1 MRPGP
6 CGIRRAQRG
15 KSGRGGHG
23 RKKPYGPGNVNVQPG
38 KRKNPLRKKPE
49 ANSGN
54 TQRHTPETPKSHSG
68 NPKSTLRKPQKH
80 TPEKGAR
87 ALRDNGNAA
96 GAQRPGRILLRDS
109 GAVRTRDPQ
118 LRRLLLY
125 PTELRNHRQIRRTAH
140 DLRGKD
146 RKSFSQQPPAEQ
158 KISHPAQRKHA
169 VNAETA
175 D

>member
-23 RKKPYGPGNVNVQPG
+23 RKKPYGPGNVNVQAG
-38 KRKNPLRKKPE
+38 KRKNPLRKKSK
-49 ANSGN
+49 A
-54 TQRHTPETPKSHSG
+54 HSG
-68 NPKSTLRKPQKH
+68 NPKHTPETQKH
-80 TPEKGAR
+80 TPAKRAR

-96 GAQRPGRILLRDS
+96 GAQGPGRILLRDS

-158 KISHPAQRKHA
+158 KISHPARRKHA
-169 VNAETA
+169 VNTETA